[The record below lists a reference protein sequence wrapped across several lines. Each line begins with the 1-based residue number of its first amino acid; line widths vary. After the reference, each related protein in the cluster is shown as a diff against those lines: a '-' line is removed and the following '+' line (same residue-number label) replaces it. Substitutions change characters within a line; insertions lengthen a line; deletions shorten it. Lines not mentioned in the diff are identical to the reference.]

1 MSRTTPRPST
11 DKTVAKNRTRLLFL
25 LGGAVVAA
33 VVLAILLTPPRQ
45 SDGVAEHQTV
55 TISGETLASFAGDPS
70 SDPARGLSAPQL
82 SGFDFEGST
91 VTIPA
96 DGRPKVI
103 LFLAHWCPH
112 CQNEVQSIVTYLR
125 NNDFPAGADLYSVA
139 TASSSTRPNWP
150 PSAWLEREGW
160 PFPVIVDDEQSS
172 AFEAFG
178 RGAFPFYV
186 FVDANGTVV
195 LRLSGEQDPVHLAEL
210 MQELPAA

>member
-1 MSRTTPRPST
+1 MARTTPHRST
-11 DKTVAKNRTRLLFL
+11 DKTVAKNRTRLFLL

-33 VVLAILLTPPRQ
+33 LVLAIFLNPRR
-45 SDGVAEHQTV
+45 SDTLAEHEAV
-55 TISGETLASFAGDPS
+55 TISGETLAPFAGDPRN
-70 SDPARGLSAPQL
+70 DPALGLSAPQL

-96 DGRPKVI
+96 EGRPKVI

-112 CQNEVQSIVTYLR
+112 CQNEVQSIVAYLR
-125 NNDFPAGADLYSVA
+125 NNDFHGGADLYSVA
-139 TASSSTRPNWP
+139 TASSATRPNWP

-178 RGAFPFYV
+178 MGAFPFYV

-195 LRLSGEQDPVHLAEL
+195 MRLSGEQDPVRLAEL
-210 MQELPAA
+210 MQAFPSA

>member
-1 MSRTTPRPST
+1 MARTTPHRPT
-11 DKTVAKNRTRLLFL
+11 GTAVAKNRTRLLLL

-33 VVLAILLTPPRQ
+33 LVLAIFLSPRQ
-45 SDGVAEHQTV
+45 SEGVAEHQTV
-55 TISGETLASFAGDPS
+55 TISGESLAPFAGDPG
-70 SDPARGLSAPQL
+70 SDPAQGLPAPRL
-82 SGFDFEGST
+82 SGFDFDGST
-91 VTIPA
+91 ITVPS

-125 NNDFPAGADLYSVA
+125 NNDLPANADLYSVA
-139 TASSSTRPNWP
+139 TASSATRPNWP

-160 PFPVIVDDEQSS
+160 PFPVIVDDEQNS

-186 FVDANGTVV
+186 FVDLDGRVV
-195 LRLSGEQDPVHLAEL
+195 MRLSGEQDPVRLAEL
-210 MQELPAA
+210 MQALPAA